1 MQINLS
7 ENTLDQLEAEVL
19 KTNEAARLKQKK
31 NELMK
36 TQKYRQAQ
44 RDKGVKV
51 KSEGSED
58 EVSQN
63 TEEMAKELG
72 ERMEESESYS
82 ISASGKSSIPKSQ
95 VSMSMVEEPVQ
106 VIASPSAHR
115 EALYTPVIYE
125 GAGLL
130 D

>member
-1 MQINLS
+1 LQINLS

-58 EVSQN
+58 EVS
-63 TEEMAKELG
+63 
-72 ERMEESESYS
+72 
-82 ISASGKSSIPKSQ
+82 
-95 VSMSMVEEPVQ
+95 
-106 VIASPSAHR
+106 
-115 EALYTPVIYE
+115 
-125 GAGLL
+125 
-130 D
+130 